1 MRKAQEKFLKRAE
14 KRHMSQMQIS
24 LLSRE
29 DLTIQELHAV
39 MDYFIVQHGYLS
51 EYLNGDML
59 AEEAE
64 QWIKFLI
71 KNKNKITTAF
81 EYKLLM
87 NAFLPSYEK
96 DNQIGRAHV

>member
-1 MRKAQEKFLKRAE
+1 MRKAQEKLLKSAE
-14 KRHMSQMQIS
+14 KGHMSQMQIS

-29 DLTIQELHAV
+29 DLTIQELQAA
-39 MDYFIVQHGYLS
+39 MDYFIAQYIYLP
-51 EYLNGDML
+51 EYLNRDMF

-64 QWIKFLI
+64 QWIKFL
-71 KNKNKITTAF
+71 KNNKNKITTTF

-96 DNQIGRAHV
+96 DNLIGNRKK